1 MLADL
6 LTGVLT
12 GICRFAGLRFA
23 ICHLS
28 FVICSLLIAL
38 AFAVVDWVAV
48 ARRQKGLEY
57 VFKPATLVAVIVGAA
72 LLTQGP
78 HDAWQARFFLP
89 GLVFSLAG
97 DVFLMLPETAAGR
110 PRPYFLL
117 GLVSFLLGHVCYIV
131 GLNPT
136 LPPALAL
143 VAFVVVAAI
152 GVTLYRAIAAG
163 LRRQGQEAMKMPVA
177 LYSVALSLML
187 FSAWATLFRPEWT
200 PVRRGLVIAGAS
212 LFFGSDAM
220 LAWGRF
226 VRRSPLLHFLV
237 IVTYH
242 LGQMALA
249 VSIALW

>member
-1 MLADL
+1 
-6 LTGVLT
+6 
-12 GICRFAGLRFA
+12 
-23 ICHLS
+23 
-28 FVICSLLIAL
+28 
-38 AFAVVDWVAV
+38 VDWVAV

-97 DVFLMLPETAAGR
+97 DVFLMLPEAAAGK

-117 GLVSFLLGHVCYIV
+117 GLVSFLLGHVCYVV

-143 VAFVVVAAI
+143 VTLVVVAAI

-163 LRRQGQEAMKMPVA
+163 LRRQGQEAMKVPVA
-177 LYSVALSLML
+177 VYSVALSLML

-220 LAWGRF
+220 LAWDRF
-226 VRRSPLLHFLV
+226 VRRSSLLHFLV